1 MIQSVRI
8 ARPVSD
14 VNRAATMYK
23 RGLGFTEAG
32 RFENHDGFD
41 GVMLE
46 KAGLG
51 FHFEF
56 THCRTNP
63 ISPSPTPEDLVVLY
77 VPSAEPWQ
85 ARCAAMLSAGFQE
98 VESFNPH
105 WKQHGRT
112 FEDAD
117 GYRVVIEQASWKSG
131 EP

>member
-14 VNRAATMYK
+14 VDRAAAMYM
-23 RGLGFTEAG
+23 RGLGLTEVG

-63 ISPSPTPEDLVVLY
+63 ISPSPTPEDLIVFY
-77 VPSAEPWQ
+77 VPSAEPWR

-98 VESFNPH
+98 VDSFNPY
-105 WKQHGRT
+105 WKQRGHT
-112 FEDAD
+112 FEDSD
-117 GYRVVIEQASWKSG
+117 GYRVVIERASWKAG
-131 EP
+131 